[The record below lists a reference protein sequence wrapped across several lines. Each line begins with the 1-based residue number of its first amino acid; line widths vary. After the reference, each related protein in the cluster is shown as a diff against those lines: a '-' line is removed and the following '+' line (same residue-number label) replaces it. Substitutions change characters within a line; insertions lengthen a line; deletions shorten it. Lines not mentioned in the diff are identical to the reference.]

1 MATRRV
7 PSLQA
12 AAIPVH
18 AGRVCL
24 VTSRRGKGLVFPKG
38 RLESGRT
45 IRQIALQEAWEEAG
59 VIGVLREKRLGFY
72 RYQKS
77 GKRFEVA
84 MFLMDV
90 TNVRTDWP
98 ESYKRT
104 RYWLAL
110 AEAASCVRERGLRKL
125 LRKALANGL
134 DNDKLSSGALGRTRA
149 GRAADTRD
157 LVTHSSAVG

>member
-1 MATRRV
+1 
-7 PSLQA
+7 
-12 AAIPVH
+12 
-18 AGRVCL
+18 

-45 IRQIALQEAWEEAG
+45 FRQIALQEAWEEAG
-59 VIGVLREKRLGFY
+59 LVGVLRAKPLGSY
-72 RYQKS
+72 RYQKA
-77 GKRFEVA
+77 GTRFEVV

-90 TNVRTDWP
+90 TDVLMDWP
-98 ESYKRT
+98 ESYKRM

-125 LRKALANGL
+125 LRKALSNGL
-134 DNDKLSSGALGRTRA
+134 DEPSPGRWGRTRA

-157 LVTHSSAVG
+157 LVTQ